1 MTKVFLSYDRD
12 DQAGARKIAAALE
25 KAGHQVWWDRNIRG
39 GSEFAQEIERALA
52 DARAVVVL
60 WSERSIQSAWVR
72 DEAAAGR
79 DSGRLVPVRIDG
91 CTPPLGFRQYQT
103 IDLPNLLKA
112 RGRNDFTGLADAVS
126 GMGDGEGR
134 AGRPVPDQAPSRR
147 KFLIGSGAAAVLAA
161 GAGGLYFVRNRRT
174 EQAIPPEIAPLLE
187 QAKQLANQNTREGQ
201 YQAIG
206 LYQRATQLAP
216 DFADGWGWLGYAY
229 GVISH
234 YRERP
239 EALVARSKAEAAGR
253 RALELDPH
261 SDMGELALAV
271 AFPFVGFWA
280 QRERHLQKALS
291 SNPNDDVLLINGTV
305 LQFDGRSTEAIPYYQ
320 KLKHQPLTPAE
331 YTNYARALW
340 SAGRLAELDQAIT
353 DSAALYP
360 TQASLWFTRAELA
373 MYGGQV
379 NALNALVDDPQ
390 SRPSGVTEPVI
401 TAFKRFAAAVQS
413 RDPAEAAALAAESLK
428 RAQTSALQAE
438 NGIRSASAL
447 GRIDEAFRI
456 ADAYYFSRGFA
467 VPDYPSSKFV
477 SLEQRQTRLLF
488 EPVTKPLRADPRFEK
503 LVKDLGY
510 DSYWRQSGYPPD
522 YRHIPGL

>member
-12 DQAGARKIAAALE
+12 DQPAARKIAAALE

-39 GSEFAQEIERALA
+39 GSEFADEIERALA
-52 DARAVVVL
+52 DAEAVVVL
-60 WSERSIQSAWVR
+60 WSECSIHSAWVR

-79 DSGRLVPVRIDG
+79 DSGRLIPVRIDG
-91 CTPPLGFRQYQT
+91 CAPPLGFRQYHT
-103 IDLPNLLKA
+103 IDLPNALKP
-112 RGRNDFTGLADAVS
+112 RGRNDFTGLEDAVS
-126 GMGDGEGR
+126 GVAGGEGR
-134 AGRPVPDQAPSRR
+134 PPSPAPDQAPSRR
-147 KFLIGSGAAAVLAA
+147 KFLVGSGAAAVLAA
-161 GAGGLYFVRNRRT
+161 GVGALYFVREKRA
-174 EQAIPPEIAPLLE
+174 EQAVPPEIAPLLE

-216 DFADGWGWLGYAY
+216 NFADGWGWLGYAY

-253 RALELDPH
+253 RALELDPN

-271 AFPFVGFWA
+271 ALPFVGFWS
-280 QRERHLQKALS
+280 QRERHMLKALA
-291 SNPNDDVLLINGTV
+291 SNPNDDVLLIMGTV
-305 LQFDGRSTEAIPYYQ
+305 LQFDGRSTEAVPYYQ
-320 KLKHQPLTPAE
+320 KLKHKPLTPAE
-331 YTNYARALW
+331 YTNYIRVLW
-340 SAGRLAELDQAIT
+340 SAGRLAELDQAIA

-390 SRPSGVTEPVI
+390 ARPSGVAEPVV

-428 RAQTSALQAE
+428 RAQQSANEAQD
-438 NGIRSASAL
+438 GIRSASAL
-447 GRIDEAFRI
+447 GRIEEAFRI
-456 ADAYYFSRGFA
+456 ADAYFFNRGFA
-467 VPDYPSSKFV
+467 VPDFPSSKNV

-488 EPVTKPLRADPRFEK
+488 EPVTKPMRADPRFET

-510 DSYWRQSGYPPD
+510 DRYWRQSGHPPD